1 MNKAINKNEII
12 NQMVK
17 KGVVVL
23 TGNKSYFDKEALVD
37 SDRGRNNYKK
47 SSMVSFF
54 KGIVIG
60 LLIIGLI
67 IFVITLTYEEDDND
81 YNDNKNNYEEI
92 PLKTYN
98 YKDIYIT
105 LPESFS
111 LSDTGDNYKYYYD
124 YGYGV
129 IEEVMLEQSEYSE
142 DNEEGTSI
150 TEYLDSI
157 KEKYNLSEIRKTK
170 IDGIDTVNYMMNS
183 KEYTDEYYEVY
194 MSYGED
200 YVYMIMFYKTI
211 KDGQEKDKNIS
222 LFRSTCQEYMDT
234 VKYGNDKIVKG

>member
-1 MNKAINKNEII
+1 
-12 NQMVK
+12 
-17 KGVVVL
+17 
-23 TGNKSYFDKEALVD
+23 
-37 SDRGRNNYKK
+37 
-47 SSMVSFF
+47 
-54 KGIVIG
+54 
-60 LLIIGLI
+60 
-67 IFVITLTYEEDDND
+67 
-81 YNDNKNNYEEI
+81 
-92 PLKTYN
+92 
-98 YKDIYIT
+98 
-105 LPESFS
+105 
-111 LSDTGDNYKYYYD
+111 
-124 YGYGV
+124 
-129 IEEVMLEQSEYSE
+129 MLEQSEYSE